1 MSKFSE
7 MRLKASEIKEVRRR
21 LWEEQGKRCA
31 ITGMPLPWEA
41 AVLDHNHSTGAVR
54 GVVHRGANSLL
65 GKLEN
70 NAARYGVRDIGVFTN
85 GVAAYLRKHM
95 VNITGLLHPTHKSPD
110 EKRDLRNK
118 RARASRAK
126 KKETSCVE

>member
-1 MSKFSE
+1 MR
-7 MRLKASEIKEVRRR
+7 RLKHADVSRTRESLLV
-21 LWEEQGKRCA
+21 EQRGLCGLCGTRV
-31 ITGMPLPWEA
+31 TSRP
-41 AVLDHNHSTGAVR
+41 VLDHDHRTGAVR
-54 GVVHRGANSLL
+54 GVLHAGCNSLL

-95 VNITGLLHPTHKSPD
+95 VNITGLLHPTHKSED
-110 EKRDLRNK
+110 EKRELRNK

>member
-1 MSKFSE
+1 MR
-7 MRLKASEIKEVRRR
+7 RLKHAEVATVRTTMLADQRNLCGVCGTPVTSR
-21 LWEEQGKRCA
+21 
-31 ITGMPLPWEA
+31 P
-41 AVLDHNHSTGAVR
+41 VLDHDHRTGAVR
-54 GVVHRGANSLL
+54 GVLHAGCNSLL

-85 GVAAYLRKHM
+85 GVAVYLRKHM
-95 VNITGLLHPTHKSPD
+95 VNITGLLHPTHKSED

>member
-1 MSKFSE
+1 M
-7 MRLKASEIKEVRRR
+7 
-21 LWEEQGKRCA
+21 
-31 ITGMPLPWEA
+31 
-41 AVLDHNHSTGAVR
+41 R
-54 GVVHRGANSLL
+54 GVLHAGCNSLL

-95 VNITGLLHPTHKSPD
+95 VNITGLLHPTHKSED

-126 KKETSCVE
+126 KKETSCVK

>member
-1 MSKFSE
+1 MR
-7 MRLKASEIKEVRRR
+7 RLKHAEVASTRTTLLINQRGLCGVCGTPVTAR
-21 LWEEQGKRCA
+21 
-31 ITGMPLPWEA
+31 
-41 AVLDHNHSTGAVR
+41 AVLDHDHNTGAIR
-54 GVVHRGANSLL
+54 GVLHAGCNSLL

-95 VNITGLLHPTHKSPD
+95 VNITGLLHPTHKSED
-110 EKRDLRNK
+110 EKRELRNK

-126 KKETSCVE
+126 KKEAQ